1 MSRPDKLD
9 FFTGLAAVWDAHQ
22 DAAALAG
29 GLAAGLEELGVAAD
43 EAVLD
48 VGCGT
53 GNLSAALLARLGPHG
68 RVVAFDFAPAM
79 IEVARAKNRD
89 DTRVRWLEADAE
101 RLPLAAASFDRIIC
115 FSVWPHLDDPAA
127 AASELARVLRGG
139 GRLHV
144 WHLASKAR
152 INAIHA
158 AASHA
163 VQHDLLAPGSE
174 VAAVLEAAG
183 LTPVQVVDD
192 DDRYLVSAVKRAG

>member
-1 MSRPDKLD
+1 MSSPDKLG
-9 FFTGLAAVWDAHQ
+9 FFTGLAAVWDANQ
-22 DAAALAG
+22 NGAALAS
-29 GLAAGLEELGVAAD
+29 GLAGGLEELGLGAD

-53 GNLSAALLARLGPHG
+53 GNLTAALLARLGPNG
-68 RVVAFDFAPAM
+68 RVVAFDLAPAM
-79 IEVARAKNRD
+79 LEVARAKNRD
-89 DTRVRWLEADAE
+89 DSRVRWLDADAE
-101 RLPLAAASFDRIIC
+101 RLPLAAASFDRVIC
-115 FSVWPHLDDPAA
+115 FSVWPHFDDPAA
-127 AASELARVLRGG
+127 AALELARVLRVG

-144 WHLASKAR
+144 WHLASRAR

-192 DDRYLVSAVKRAG
+192 DDRYLVSAVMRAG

>member
-1 MSRPDKLD
+1 MSSPDKLG
-9 FFTGLAAVWDAHQ
+9 FFTGLAAVWDANQ
-22 DAAALAG
+22 NGAALAS
-29 GLAAGLEELGVAAD
+29 GLAGGLEELGLGVD

-53 GNLSAALLARLGPHG
+53 GNLTAALLARLGPNG
-68 RVVAFDFAPAM
+68 RVVAFDLAPAM
-79 IEVARAKNRD
+79 LEVARAKNRD
-89 DTRVRWLEADAE
+89 DSRVRWLDADAE
-101 RLPLAAASFDRIIC
+101 RLPLAAASFDRVIC
-115 FSVWPHLDDPAA
+115 FSVWPHFDDPAA
-127 AASELARVLRGG
+127 AALELARVLRVG

-144 WHLASKAR
+144 WHLASRAR

-192 DDRYLVSAVKRAG
+192 DDRYLVSAVMRAG